1 MKNKTELSNRKN
13 NIDSNNRKAKLLSVS
28 KDEYRCIF
36 SFKKNWVSILIVDK
50 ILYRL
55 GIDLDPYRDG
65 LKPHFY
71 DHETGKRIG
80 LSKCIDEIYDFRNK
94 DYAIDIFM
102 GKKKIIFVINSFKDR
117 QDVISK
123 VIFSCAD
130 FEGDE
135 NEN

>member
-1 MKNKTELSNRKN
+1 MKNKQSLNKK
-13 NIDSNNRKAKLLSVS
+13 KAKLLSVS
-28 KDEYRCIF
+28 KKEYRCIF
-36 SFKKNWVSILIVDK
+36 SFKKDWVSILIVDK

-71 DHETGKRIG
+71 DHETDKRVS
-80 LSKCIDEIYDFRNK
+80 LSKCIDEVYDFRNE
-94 DYAIDIFM
+94 DYVIDIFI
-102 GKKKIIFVINSFKDR
+102 GKKKIILVINSFRDK

>member
-1 MKNKTELSNRKN
+1 MKHKESLNKK
-13 NIDSNNRKAKLLSVS
+13 KAKLLSVS
-28 KDEYRCIF
+28 KNEHGCIF
-36 SFKKNWVSILIVDK
+36 SFKKDWVSILAVDS
-50 ILYRL
+50 ILGRL
-55 GIDLDPYRDG
+55 GIELDLYRGG

-71 DHETGKRIG
+71 DHETDKRVS
-80 LSKCIDEIYDFRNK
+80 LSKCIDEVYDFRNE
-94 DYAIDIFM
+94 DYVFDIFV
-102 GKKKIIFVINSFKDR
+102 GKKKIILVINSFRDK